1 MPTQTAR
8 GWSAVSL
15 VARVLLGQVFVL
27 AALNKLVD
35 PQAFAASIDGFQMT
49 GLRIGTNDAAVR
61 SMALFLP
68 WMELIAALALIC
80 GFWTRA
86 AALAIVAMLAA
97 FSYGLWS
104 AAIDR
109 GLALDCGCFG
119 DLKGFCRGE
128 VGVCN
133 LVQNGVLAGLG
144 VIALVIGGGRASADA
159 LFVREPA
166 SDPAADDEIDFG

>member
-1 MPTQTAR
+1 MPTETSR
-8 GWSAVSL
+8 FWSAVSL
-15 VARVLLGQVFVL
+15 IARVLLGQVFVI

-35 PQAFAASIDGFQMT
+35 PQQFAMSIDGFQMT
-49 GLRIGTNDAAVR
+49 GFRIGTNDGTVK
-61 SMALFLP
+61 ALAYFLP
-68 WMELIAALALIC
+68 WLELLTALALIA

-86 AALAIVAMLAA
+86 SALLIVGMLTA

-109 GLALDCGCFG
+109 GLTLDCGCFG

-133 LVQNGVLAGLG
+133 LVQNGVLAVLGL
-144 VIALVIGGGRASADA
+144 VALAVGGGRASADA
-159 LFVREPA
+159 LMVRETA
-166 SDPAADDEIDFG
+166 VRAGEDLDVDFG